1 MLKICSCCSKTVNI
15 TCKNCTKDFAIVNTK
30 YDISIISEFRKLV
43 QFEQIKVVD
52 IVQNYLTNGRQV
64 L

>member
-1 MLKICSCCSKTVNI
+1 MLNICSRCSKTVNI

-43 QFEQIKVVD
+43 QFAQIRAVN
-52 IVQNYLTNGRQV
+52 IVQHYLTNGRKV